1 MRVHLP
7 LYCPFGFGPYSF
19 GPGWLSKHAIMNTI
33 ICNPICSALH
43 VTASLERSVGLSI
56 GIKKIVIIPKNHDAP
71 NNSTPDS
78 PFRIALCRFPV
89 LGRIAVQGLN
99 LFSLGTVRTAIAERK
114 HLSPEAVSG
123 LLAPYNSWANR
134 TAVYRFVQDIPLS
147 PSHPSYNTL
156 KNIEEALPSFT
167 GKNFCFIW
175 GMLDWCFSPDFLKRY
190 LQFFP
195 DAAVFRFE
203 NAHHLVVED
212 APDEVIAAMKEF
224 LSKR

>member
-1 MRVHLP
+1 MGAAVR
-7 LYCPFGFGPYSF
+7 CPERFKRFI
-19 GPGWLSKHAIMNTI
+19 LMNT
-33 ICNPICSALH
+33 
-43 VTASLERSVGLSI
+43 ASFASMRCPL
-56 GIKKIVIIPKNHDAP
+56 
-71 NNSTPDS
+71 
-78 PFRIALCRFPV
+78 RIALCRLPI

-99 LFSLGTVRTAIAERK
+99 LFSLGTVRMAIADRK
-114 HLSPEAVSG
+114 HLSPEAESG

-134 TAVYRFVQDIPLS
+134 AAVYRFVQDIPLS

-156 KNIEEALPSFT
+156 KNIEEALLSFT

-195 DAAVFRFE
+195 DAAVFRLE

-212 APDEVIAAMKEF
+212 APDEVIAAMKSF
-224 LSKR
+224 LAGQLAGGIQSLFFVPTGFSELLQPSENMI